1 MLSRQSLRF
10 HNGGSGCKLDNESN
24 ICIHGGQFVLIFL
37 FSSYFFFFILDRII
51 NIMIIIKIIVISGFS
66 MNYFCWTVNKQIS
79 YPHPLML
86 IFLGTYRGEL
96 PRHLLCPHNLM
107 LIFGSSLI
115 INPIF
120 AFTHSIS
127 GSALRLALRSI
138 TREEIHVN
146 NNFLL

>member
-1 MLSRQSLRF
+1 
-10 HNGGSGCKLDNESN
+10 
-24 ICIHGGQFVLIFL
+24 
-37 FSSYFFFFILDRII
+37 
-51 NIMIIIKIIVISGFS
+51 

-138 TREEIHVN
+138 TREEIHIVRDIKQDPFFFFFPKN
-146 NNFLL
+146 PTEQNSW